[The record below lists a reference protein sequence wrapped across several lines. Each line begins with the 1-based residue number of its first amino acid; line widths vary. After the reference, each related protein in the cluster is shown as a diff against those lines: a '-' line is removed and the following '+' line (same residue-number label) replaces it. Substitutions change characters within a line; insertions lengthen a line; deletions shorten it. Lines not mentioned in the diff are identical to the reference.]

1 LRSPIGAK
9 HVRKS
14 PLAGADRAAPMHTPS
29 VANTRFWTALGV
41 PVDSV
46 AAPAGGPL
54 FGTELAPD
62 AMRDHGLVRRLKA
75 ADAGDLSVRIVGP
88 DRDPV
93 SGIVGW
99 PSVGATVGAI
109 RTTVADMMA
118 VGQRPLLL
126 GGCCTILMGA
136 AAGARDALG
145 RVGLAYADGHVD
157 VYDHVTS
164 PTGEAADMPV
174 AGLLGIG
181 WPDLLTTMGT
191 MPVIAGTDI
200 VVLGARDE
208 EEAADVG
215 DLPERLGLTVY
226 GPVDIAADPGAL
238 GRATRDRFATADI
251 PYWLHL
257 DLDVLDEAAFP
268 ATDYLM
274 PGGIDMTQLADLL
287 RPLGQEEALV
297 GVSIGCYNPQKDP
310 DGACGAALTEMLVD
324 VLAVT

>member
-1 LRSPIGAK
+1 LDAAK
-9 HVRKS
+9 ERHV
-14 PLAGADRAAPMHTPS
+14 PNNQT
-29 VANTRFWTALGV
+29 WTVLGV

-54 FGTELAPD
+54 FGTELAPQ
-62 AMRDHGLVRRLKA
+62 AMRDHGLVRRLDA

-88 DRDPV
+88 DRDPR

-99 PSVGATVGAI
+99 PSVGTTVSEI
-109 RTTVADMMA
+109 RTA
-118 VGQRPLLL
+118 VGELMAAGARPLVL

-136 AAGARDALG
+136 AAAARDVLG

-157 VYDHVTS
+157 VYDHRTS

-174 AGLLGIG
+174 AGLLGMG
-181 WPDLLTTMGT
+181 WPELITTMGA
-191 MPVIAGTDI
+191 MPVIDGGDI

-208 EEAADVG
+208 DEAGDIG
-215 DLPERLGLTVY
+215 DLPERLGISVY
-226 GPVDIAADPGAL
+226 GPRDITADPGAL
-238 GRATRDRFATADI
+238 GQATYERFAKSGI

-257 DLDVLDEAAFP
+257 DLDVLDEKAFP

-274 PGGIDMTQLADLL
+274 PGGIEMSQLADLL
-287 RPLGQEEALV
+287 RPLGQDAALI

-310 DGACGAALTEMLVD
+310 NGACGSALTDLLVD
-324 VLAVT
+324 VVGGG